1 MKGKG
6 VLSVLLVVLLAGI
19 AALSGCIPAGTDG
32 EEGGFDWTII
42 IFLVV
47 IFAIFYFL
55 MIRPQQKRQKQHQ
68 QFTQDLKRGD
78 RVVTIGG
85 IYGEIESVNEDSIVL
100 KLESG
105 GTIRISRRA
114 EVETIRSV
122 GMMATIGFV
131 GRLVMTSSTACR
143 ARSTALGC

>member
-6 VLSVLLVVLLAGI
+6 VLSILLVVLLAGI
-19 AALSGCIPAGTDG
+19 ATLSGCIPGTDGTDG

-42 IFLVV
+42 IFLAV

-68 QFTQDLKRGD
+68 QLTQELKRGD

-85 IYGEIESVNEDSIVL
+85 IYGEIESVSEDSIVL

-105 GTIRISRRA
+105 GTVRMARNSIAGQREA
-114 EVETIRSV
+114 EQPR
-122 GMMATIGFV
+122 F
-131 GRLVMTSSTACR
+131 
-143 ARSTALGC
+143 